1 MEQTTPTGL
10 FELHI
15 DAPSSAHLNEAA
27 KWGKFLAIVGFVMC
41 GLIALAALFAG
52 SFISAM
58 FRSSGM
64 DSGMAGSS
72 AMGGAFFTIIY
83 LLGAL
88 LYFFPCLF
96 LYRFS
101 AKMKTALRTDD
112 QQLLTDSFKNLKAC
126 LRFLGIV
133 TIIVLSF
140 YVLAIIAM
148 VVGLAA
154 GAGR

>member
-27 KWGKFLAIVGFVMC
+27 KWGKFLAIIGFVMC
-41 GLIALAALFAG
+41 GLIALIALFAG

-64 DSGMAGSS
+64 DSGMAGGS
-72 AMGGAFFTIIY
+72 AIGGAFLTIIY
-83 LLGAL
+83 LLCAL

-112 QQLLTDSFKNLKAC
+112 QQLLIDSFKNLKAC

-133 TIIVLSF
+133 TIVVLSF